1 MAVGG
6 KLARALRLLPLAV
19 VGIALVPWPAPAQ
32 TSDAWPSRPLRFI
45 LPFPPG
51 GGTDILGRLIAER
64 LTASLGQPVVTEN
77 RGGAGG
83 NVGAEAAARSA
94 PDGYTIVLVAPSLAI
109 STSLYSKLSYDPVKD
124 FAPISLV
131 ATVPNVMV
139 THPSVPAGTL
149 AEFIRLVKTKPG
161 EMNFGSGGS
170 GTSNHLAGEL
180 FNIVAGVKLVHVPY
194 KGVNLAMN
202 DVLSGQIH
210 LVVIG
215 VPAAAPH
222 IKAGKL
228 RALAL
233 VAPQRAAA
241 LPEVPTA
248 AEAGLPNFE
257 VTTWYGILAPAGT
270 PRTIV
275 TRLNAELVKA
285 MHAPDLKERLAAMAT
300 DPATSTPEEFADYIK
315 REIAKWGEVVRQAG
329 LLLEG
334 FDALGDHGQIEALA
348 HGDDRLGDR
357 LVLEVLR
364 KVADKGAVHLERVDR
379 EALEVRERRVADS
392 EVVDGEPHAHLLDFG
407 EHPAR
412 ALGVLDHHALG
423 ELELEQFRPQ
433 PGALQ
438 RGRDILDQILVGELA
453 RREVHRHVQRRKTF
467 PLPGDVLRASG
478 VQHPFPDR
486 HDEPGL

>member
-1 MAVGG
+1 MLSIRR
-6 KLARALRLLPLAV
+6 LAL
-19 VGIALVPWPAPAQ
+19 LVPLLLAALPVSAQAP
-32 TSDAWPSRPLRFI
+32 DPYPSKPLRFI

-64 LTASLGQPVVTEN
+64 MTASLGQPVVTEN

-109 STSLYSKLSYDPVKD
+109 SKSLYSKLNYDAVKD
-124 FAPISLV
+124 FAPVSLV

-139 THPSVPAGTL
+139 THPSVPANTL
-149 AEFIRLVKTKPG
+149 AEFIRLAKTKPG

-222 IKAGKL
+222 IKAGRL

-241 LPEVPTA
+241 LPEVPTV

-270 PRTIV
+270 PKAIV

-329 LLLEG
+329 L
-334 FDALGDHGQIEALA
+334 
-348 HGDDRLGDR
+348 
-357 LVLEVLR
+357 
-364 KVADKGAVHLERVDR
+364 KAD
-379 EALEVRERRVADS
+379 
-392 EVVDGEPHAHLLDFG
+392 
-407 EHPAR
+407 
-412 ALGVLDHHALG
+412 
-423 ELELEQFRPQ
+423 
-433 PGALQ
+433 
-438 RGRDILDQILVGELA
+438 
-453 RREVHRHVQRRKTF
+453 
-467 PLPGDVLRASG
+467 
-478 VQHPFPDR
+478 
-486 HDEPGL
+486 